1 MSDQIFEHVFNI
13 DEVALT
19 GLGGSDWYDYW
30 DRINSSKDV
39 IIGVYEIR
47 SERKFSNYL
56 GRESNLL
63 YVGRGKIADRLCV
76 SIEDRHEEW
85 RQSCLRNLVE
95 SGSLGAIECHV
106 LITNDSK
113 NIEFDILRNNLEEI
127 GSLPPWNISS
137 EGSVEGAKL
146 RD

>member
-13 DEVALT
+13 DEAALT
-19 GLGGSDWYDYW
+19 GLDGSDWYDYW
-30 DRINSSKDV
+30 YKIKSSKNV
-39 IIGVYEIR
+39 ILGVYQIR

-76 SIEDRHEEW
+76 SIEDMHEEW

-113 NIEFDILRNNLEEI
+113 NIEFEILRNHLEEI
-127 GSLPPWNISS
+127 GNLPPWNFKS
-137 EGSVEGAKL
+137 EGSIKNAKL
-146 RD
+146 RN